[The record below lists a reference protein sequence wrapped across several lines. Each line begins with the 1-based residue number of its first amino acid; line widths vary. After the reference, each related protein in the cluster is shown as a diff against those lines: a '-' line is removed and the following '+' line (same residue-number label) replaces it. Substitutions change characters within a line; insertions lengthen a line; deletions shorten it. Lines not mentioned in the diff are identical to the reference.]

1 MAYTPELLAEKKRI
15 EQHVKI
21 GSEALYLTKAECMEN
36 GPTVEDTIAAVRK
49 TFIAHGKKEYEMPAK
64 IGVHPHDDVFYH
76 AMPAYVPGQMA
87 MGCKW
92 IECYPRNP
100 KDWGLLRP
108 LPFWCQRA
116 HHRISHGHN
125 GRRMGHRNAHP
136 PLPQSLRK
144 PAPMRNLRYV
154 RLRRWGQGTSAS

>member
-64 IGVHPHDDVFYH
+64 IGVTLTTTYSTTLCPP
-76 AMPAYVPGQMA
+76 MSPAR
-87 MGCKW
+87 W
-92 IECYPRNP
+92 
-100 KDWGLLRP
+100 
-108 LPFWCQRA
+108 
-116 HHRISHGHN
+116 
-125 GRRMGHRNAHP
+125 
-136 PLPQSLRK
+136 
-144 PAPMRNLRYV
+144 
-154 RLRRWGQGTSAS
+154 RWGASG

>member
-92 IECYPRNP
+92 T
-100 KDWGLLRP
+100 GASLRP
-108 LPFWCQRA
+108 LPFWC
-116 HHRISHGHN
+116 S
-125 GRRMGHRNAHP
+125 
-136 PLPQSLRK
+136 
-144 PAPMRNLRYV
+144 
-154 RLRRWGQGTSAS
+154 TSSSPDTPWP